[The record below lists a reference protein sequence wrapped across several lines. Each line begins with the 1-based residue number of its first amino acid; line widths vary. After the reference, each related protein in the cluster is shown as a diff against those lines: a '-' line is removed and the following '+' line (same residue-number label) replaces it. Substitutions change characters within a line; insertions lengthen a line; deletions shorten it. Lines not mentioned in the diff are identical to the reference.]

1 MATSNSVEVFR
12 VDFSFFKRCEYSCIK
27 RKKHLDFLS
36 QNTYFTFSKQL
47 FVNQKQTPLLFPFIE
62 LKPGLLQLLMV

>member
-36 QNTYFTFSKQL
+36 QNTYFTFFEAAFCKSET
-47 FVNQKQTPLLFPFIE
+47 NPLLFPFIE